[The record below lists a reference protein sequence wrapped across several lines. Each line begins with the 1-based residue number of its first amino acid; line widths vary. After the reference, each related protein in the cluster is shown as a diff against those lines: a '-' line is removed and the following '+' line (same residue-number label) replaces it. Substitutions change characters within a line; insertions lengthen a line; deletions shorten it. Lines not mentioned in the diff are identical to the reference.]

1 MFTRLR
7 VVLAFVAC
15 VAAACANEGDG
26 EQTLPLPGDVEVA
39 ATQILRHTLA
49 YHSAATSTYS
59 RVKGELEANRYVL
72 LDELQREIEE
82 GRHTVGG
89 DLESVAEELLEHMQG
104 AREDVK
110 LVAEVYYLIQRY
122 IALVS
127 DPRAVEPEAYDEYL
141 WDSIEQRAAM
151 SAIVN
156 PYAPESSERAYYITP
171 AYNFIAITRLVLYAS
186 RRGDASDVRSE
197 LTDAITTNRAAV
209 GSGEDDELG
218 LLSTYVT
225 SRYAGDASAREK
237 SDADPVVFSIRRM
250 LAEQEATL
258 E

>member
-1 MFTRLR
+1 MFTRVR
-7 VVLAFVAC
+7 VVFALVAC
-15 VAAACANEGDG
+15 VAAACATEENG

-39 ATQILRHTLA
+39 ANHILRHTLA

-59 RVKGELEANRYVL
+59 RVKGELEEDRYALV
-72 LDELQREIEE
+72 DELQREIEE

-122 IALVS
+122 IDLVS
-127 DPRAVEPEAYDEYL
+127 DPHAAEPEAFDDYL
-141 WDSIEQRAAM
+141 WDSIEQRAEM

-156 PYAPESSERAYYITP
+156 PLAPESSERAYYITP
-171 AYNFIAITRLVLYAS
+171 AFNFIAITRLVLYAS
-186 RRGDASDVRSE
+186 RRGDAGDVRAE
-197 LTDAITTNRAAV
+197 IDDAIKTNREAV
-209 GSGEDDELG
+209 GTGEADELG

-225 SRYAGDASAREK
+225 SRYAGAASAREK
-237 SDADPVVFSIRRM
+237 NDADPVVYSLRRM
-250 LAEQEATL
+250 LAEQEAAL